1 MRSED
6 LPTGRHSHNF
16 SHDTSA
22 AERGTRWVLGITSVT
37 MLMEIIAGWAYNSMA
52 LLADGWH
59 MSSHALAIGLSV
71 VAYVASRRMALD
83 PRFAFGPWKVE
94 VLAAYTSAV
103 LLIGVAALMVWGSV
117 ERLLQPQP
125 IRYREALIVAALGL
139 VVNLVCAAILG
150 RAHTHGSGH
159 NHEHAP
165 SMASE
170 HERHHEHDEVKKP
183 APDLNLRA
191 AYLHVIADAATSVLA
206 ILALVGGWFYG
217 WRWLDPVMGIVG
229 ATLVA
234 IWARGLIKQ
243 SSAVLLD
250 REMDHPVVEEIRTV
264 LESSGEPGDVRVAD
278 LHVWRV
284 GRAAFAGAITVV
296 TSNPRF
302 TADYLRSKLSIH
314 EEVAHVTIEVHL
326 ERFSLGT

>member
-1 MRSED
+1 M
-6 LPTGRHSHNF
+6 
-16 SHDTSA
+16 
-22 AERGTRWVLGITSVT
+22 
-37 MLMEIIAGWAYNSMA
+37 
-52 LLADGWH
+52 
-59 MSSHALAIGLSV
+59 
-71 VAYVASRRMALD
+71 
-83 PRFAFGPWKVE
+83 E

-103 LLIGVAALMVWGSV
+103 LLLGVAALMVWGSV

-125 IRYREALIVAALGL
+125 ILYREALIVAALGL

-150 RAHTHGSGH
+150 RAHTHEPGH
-159 NHEHAP
+159 HHEHAP

-170 HERHHEHDEVKKP
+170 HRGHHEHDHGQSP

-229 ATLVA
+229 ATLMA
-234 IWARGLIKQ
+234 IWARGLIRQ
-243 SSAVLLD
+243 SSTVLLD
-250 REMDHPVVEEIRTV
+250 REMDHPVVEEIRAV
-264 LESSGEPGDVRVAD
+264 IESSGEPGDVSIAD

-296 TSNPRF
+296 TPNPRL
-302 TADYLRSKLSIH
+302 TAEYFRSKLTIH
-314 EEVAHVTIEVHL
+314 EEVAHVTIEVHVQ
-326 ERFSLGT
+326 RSLPGT